1 MVLACLEDRGSE
13 AVSPAAVMHS
23 LLPVVKNGQDV
34 VVRLGNASN
43 SQAGVW
49 LLPHSCQE
57 MFRPLLF
64 VVSGEDPTSISAA
77 TSLPWRRNELR

>member
-1 MVLACLEDRGSE
+1 MVLACLEDRGLE
-13 AVSPAAVMHS
+13 AVSPVAVMHS
-23 LLPVVKNGQDV
+23 LLPVKNGQDV

-57 MFRPLLF
+57 MFRALLF
-64 VVSGEDPTSISAA
+64 VVSGEDPISISAA